1 MLAQPLQ
8 RGVIELETGMGVVPV
23 EIDRDESGALV
34 FGRMQQ
40 PVPSVRVLEEA
51 DALLDVL
58 GVAASELPVEL
69 YDNGA
74 THIVVTLAIARR
86 SRRSRRILRRSRGSE

>member
-1 MLAQPLQ
+1 M
-8 RGVIELETGMGVVPV
+8 IELETGMGIVPV

-40 PVPSVRVLEEA
+40 PVPTIGAVADV
-51 DALLDVL
+51 DALFAAL
-58 GVAASELPVEL
+58 GIGGSELPVEL

-74 THIVVTLAIARR
+74 TADR
-86 SRRSRRILRRSRGSE
+86 S